1 MVIGIGGCS
10 NSGKSGLAKELASY
24 YTTLNIKVLCQDDF
38 VKRRDF
44 LTKID
49 GHVNWELPT
58 TIIIDEYISSVNEAN
73 NHYDIV
79 ICEGLFAFWFD
90 ELNILYD
97 KKIYI
102 EIDKATFKQ
111 RKQVDLR
118 WGKEPDW
125 YIEHIWESHLHY
137 GQCNLLKS
145 ECSILNVDEE
155 IRDRCNN
162 YRLAVNYILD

>member
-10 NSGKSGLAKELASY
+10 NSGKSGLAKKLANC
-24 YTTLNIKVLCQDDF
+24 YTTLNIKVLCQDNF

-44 LTKID
+44 LTKINS
-49 GHVNWELPT
+49 HVNWELPT
-58 TIIIDEYISSVNEAN
+58 TIIIDEYISSVKEAN

-97 KKIYI
+97 KKIFI
-102 EIDKATFKQ
+102 EIDKVTFKQ

-125 YIEHIWESHLHY
+125 YIEHIWESHLKY
-137 GQCNLLKS
+137 GQCNLPVSDCLFLDASNK
-145 ECSILNVDEE
+145 IN
-155 IRDRCNN
+155 IKK
-162 YRLAVNYILD
+162 AVEFISF